1 VSNTQKPDEAV
12 AGTSLKI
19 FLVRILALLL
29 LGTYL
34 SIVIYGEN
42 SYTVLKQ
49 LKDEKNSLSQQE
61 RILKVENQRLQ
72 KEYFELKQLE
82 PKDNL

>member
-1 VSNTQKPDEAV
+1 MSDTQSTDEVV

-19 FLVRILALLL
+19 FLVRVLALLL
-29 LGTYL
+29 FGIYL
-34 SIVIYGEN
+34 SIIIYGEN
-42 SYTVLKQ
+42 SYSVLSQ

>member
-1 VSNTQKPDEAV
+1 VSDTQSTDEVV

-19 FLVRILALLL
+19 FLVRVLALLL
-29 LGTYL
+29 FGIYL
-34 SIVIYGEN
+34 SIIIYGEN
-42 SYTVLKQ
+42 SYSVLSQ